1 MDDYFTNMLVCDT
14 IRGADAT
21 GVFGVDKDGNI
32 DIVKGNADGYV
43 FTKSSDYAK
52 FKKRIYSR
60 YHIVIGHNRK
70 ATVGNSVPEN
80 AHPFREDPIVLV
92 HNGTIYNA
100 DKLNKDV
107 EVDSHAIAH
116 ALKEKD
122 AKQALGSIDGA
133 FALVWY
139 DQNQKTLNLA
149 RNNARPLFL
158 VEYEDCWIL
167 GSEPGLILWL
177 SRRDNIREKVIME
190 VPLEKILR
198 FSFTNLSA
206 QPEICEYENY
216 VKPASTPYS
225 PPPWT
230 PPALPS
236 KGLSLKENDSVIVTF
251 NDDMESKHGGY
262 IALGHLVFGKEIDTN
277 TIVKYP
283 MLHEEFDKFKTLGYK
298 LKFFTGTIAQYL
310 SYGKIPV
317 VIVKDVKLQSLLKSF
332 NGEYISYDDAQK
344 ILGDGCGRC
353 KNKLEIDEIANT
365 LIRKRKDNSYRVIC
379 QTCINASVS
388 KAEYRK
394 KGTLTLV
401 H

>member
-1 MDDYFTNMLVCDT
+1 MCGIVGIISKYSYGFPVNMDDYFTNMLVCDT

-43 FTKSSDYAK
+43 FTKSADYAK

-122 AKQALGSIDGA
+122 AKQALESIDGA

-139 DQNQKTLNLA
+139 DQNQKTLNLT

-190 VPLEKILR
+190 VPR
-198 FSFTNLSA
+198 S
-206 QPEICEYENY
+206 
-216 VKPASTPYS
+216 
-225 PPPWT
+225 
-230 PPALPS
+230 
-236 KGLSLKENDSVIVTF
+236 
-251 NDDMESKHGGY
+251 
-262 IALGHLVFGKEIDTN
+262 
-277 TIVKYP
+277 
-283 MLHEEFDKFKTLGYK
+283 EEHT
-298 LKFFTGTIAQYL
+298 
-310 SYGKIPV
+310 S
-317 VIVKDVKLQSLLKSF
+317 
-332 NGEYISYDDAQK
+332 
-344 ILGDGCGRC
+344 
-353 KNKLEIDEIANT
+353 
-365 LIRKRKDNSYRVIC
+365 
-379 QTCINASVS
+379 
-388 KAEYRK
+388 
-394 KGTLTLV
+394 
-401 H
+401 